1 MKKQPIA
8 VDELK
13 LFSITESAE
22 RAGVARDTFYRWCRA
37 GRVRTVRMGDRVMIP
52 TRELRRILEN
62 GLPAA

>member
-1 MKKQPIA
+1 MKKQPIP

-37 GRVRTVRMGDRVMIP
+37 KRVRTIRMGDRVMVPI
-52 TRELRRILEN
+52 RELRRILEN
-62 GLPAA
+62 GI